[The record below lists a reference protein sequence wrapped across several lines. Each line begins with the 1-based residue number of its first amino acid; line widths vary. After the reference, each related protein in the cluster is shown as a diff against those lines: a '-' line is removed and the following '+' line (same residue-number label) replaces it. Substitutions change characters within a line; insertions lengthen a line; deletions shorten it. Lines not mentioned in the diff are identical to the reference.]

1 MKRREFITLLG
12 GVVAALPLTAAAPQS
27 NLPTIGV
34 LVASPFGSEK
44 FWRIFREALRELGY
58 VDGQIWW

>member
-1 MKRREFITLLG
+1 MKRRELITLLG
-12 GVVAALPLTAAAPQS
+12 GAAAALPLTAATPQS